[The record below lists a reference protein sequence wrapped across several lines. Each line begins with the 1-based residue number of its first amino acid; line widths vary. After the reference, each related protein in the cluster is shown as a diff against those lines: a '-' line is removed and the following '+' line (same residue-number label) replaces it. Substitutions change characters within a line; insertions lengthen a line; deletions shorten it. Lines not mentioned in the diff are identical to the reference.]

1 MKIKVN
7 LNKELKG
14 IEVSFSKKPRREI
27 LTVLKYN
34 GFRWHRIKMLWYA
47 KETKERLA
55 LVGKMSELTEEEI
68 IKAYTMPTNPNPDQ
82 AKRKANQVCNM
93 SRPSNITEPTL
104 KKKPVN
110 KYGVK
115 VGDVFYDSW
124 GYNQTNIDFYQVVAL
139 KGATTV
145 ELKALN
151 KKSRNIGFC
160 SEMVKPIK
168 NSFKQGKYKTRLVN
182 GEDSIT
188 RRVEQISYGNTN
200 IICIGAE
207 NLYPTTYDRELNE
220 TSYN

>member
-1 MKIKVN
+1 MKMRIN
-7 LNKELKG
+7 LNTELKG
-14 IEVSFSKKPRREI
+14 IEVSFSKKPRKEI

-34 GFRWHRIKMLWYA
+34 GFRWHRVKMLWYA
-47 KETKERLA
+47 KENKERLA
-55 LVGKMSELTEEEI
+55 LVTKMSELTEEEI
-68 IKAYTMPTNPNPDQ
+68 LRACVITTNPNPDQ
-82 AKRKANQVCNM
+82 AKRKASQVCNM
-93 SRPSNITEPTL
+93 SRPSSITEPAL
-104 KKKPVN
+104 KKQPVN

-145 ELKALN
+145 ELKPLN

-168 NSFKQGKYKTRLVN
+168 DSFIKGKYKTRLVN

-188 RRVEQISYGNTN
+188 RRVKQVSYGNTN

>member
-34 GFRWHRIKMLWYA
+34 GFRWHRVKMLWYA

-55 LVGKMSELTEEEI
+55 LVGKMSELAEEEI
-68 IKAYTMPTNPNPDQ
+68 LRDCVITTNPNPNPNQ
-82 AKRKANQVCNM
+82 AKSQVCNM
-93 SRPSNITEPTL
+93 SRPSSITEPTL

-145 ELKALN
+145 ELKPLN

-168 NSFKQGKYKTRLVN
+168 DSFIKGKYKTRLVN

-188 RRVEQISYGNTN
+188 RRVKQISYGNTN

>member
-1 MKIKVN
+1 MKMRIN

-14 IEVSFSKKPRREI
+14 IEVSFTKKPKRDV
-27 LTVLKYN
+27 LTVLKAN
-34 GFRWHRIKMLWYA
+34 GFRWHRVKMLWYA
-47 KETKERLA
+47 KENKERLA
-55 LVGKMSELTEEEI
+55 LVAKMSELTEEEI
-68 IKAYTMPTNPNPDQ
+68 IKAYTMPTNPNPNPNQ
-82 AKRKANQVCNM
+82 AKSQVCNM
-93 SRPSNITEPTL
+93 SRPSSITEPTP

-168 NSFKQGKYKTRLVN
+168 NSFKQGKYKTRLIN

-188 RRVEQISYGNTN
+188 RRVKQISYGNTN

>member
-1 MKIKVN
+1 MKMRIN

-14 IEVSFSKKPRREI
+14 IEVSFTKKPRRDV
-27 LTVLKYN
+27 LTVLKAN
-34 GFRWHRIKMLWYA
+34 GFRWHRTKMLWYA
-47 KETKERLA
+47 KENKERLA
-55 LVGKMSELTEEEI
+55 LVAKMSELTEEEI
-68 IKAYTMPTNPNPDQ
+68 IKAYTMPTNPNPNQ
-82 AKRKANQVCNM
+82 AKSQVCNM
-93 SRPSNITEPTL
+93 SRPSSITEPTP

-168 NSFKQGKYKTRLVN
+168 NSFKQGKYKTRLIN
-182 GEDSIT
+182 GENSIT
-188 RRVEQISYGNTN
+188 RRVKQISYGNTN
-200 IICIGAE
+200 IICIGSE